1 MWPKVEESY
10 QIYIKSLFWKTT
22 VDINIC
28 LIDSDNKI
36 KQNDEKFSIEKLS
49 KYGFEI
55 KNINVISLYKF
66 TSPKYFDVCNIDF
79 YLITLINGTQ
89 TGIIEIIDFCVNE
102 KYRSKGIGSQFINIL
117 DNIALTNNIG
127 YIVGELEGDND
138 DEPLNKRKD
147 FYIKNKFIV
156 EATEK
161 SKLSG
166 FIVKKCLKDII
177 QL

>member
-1 MWPKVEESY
+1 MWPKAKKSY
-10 QIYIKSLFWKTT
+10 QIYIKALFWKTT
-22 VDINIC
+22 ADINTC
-28 LIDSDNKI
+28 LIDSDSNV
-36 KQNDEKFSIEKLS
+36 KQNDEKSSIEKLS

-79 YLITLINGTQ
+79 YLVTLTNGTQ

-138 DEPLNKRKD
+138 GEPLNKRKD